1 MTAASRPQVVT
12 LRSGDV
18 VRLRQVR
25 PGYASALARAYANL
39 SEQSRYRRFFTT
51 MPKLPEAT
59 LKAAAKVDHEN
70 HEALVAVP
78 LLSSEIVGECRFIRR
93 ADQPDSADAGV
104 TVVDAWQ
111 GRGLGSALLIRLSER
126 ALELGIGYFTA
137 EILAENRTMLALL
150 PSLGRVDTESLGP
163 VVAARVELA
172 VPPRQTRPDLL
183 DLLTAAPSGQI
194 VRIPDPL
201 RRLIRGTRR
210 VPSHRAAAGDRVAEG
225 AAASVPGPLTGRRR
239 PGQLA
244 GRVHVPAVDGGLLRP
259 PASARADPGFE
270 DRLLGDHRAR
280 ARNGSAR
287 SRPADLPGRRRVRLF

>member
-1 MTAASRPQVVT
+1 MAIKPVPQSLVPRHNHAAPGRGGAGLTYFLAYVEPDREGSMTAASRPQVVT

-25 PGYASALARAYANL
+25 PGDASALARAYADL
-39 SEQSRYRRFFTT
+39 GEQSRYRRFFTT
-51 MPKLPEAT
+51 MPKLPEST

-150 PSLGRVDTESLGP
+150 PSLGRVETESLGP
-163 VVAARVELA
+163 ARNPALLPDPQGAGTGQERGGLKLGRPRRCRGRDRGTPA
-172 VPPRQTRPDLL
+172 STSGNSGLTHPPRR
-183 DLLTAAPSGQI
+183 
-194 VRIPDPL
+194 
-201 RRLIRGTRR
+201 
-210 VPSHRAAAGDRVAEG
+210 
-225 AAASVPGPLTGRRR
+225 
-239 PGQLA
+239 
-244 GRVHVPAVDGGLLRP
+244 
-259 PASARADPGFE
+259 
-270 DRLLGDHRAR
+270 
-280 ARNGSAR
+280 
-287 SRPADLPGRRRVRLF
+287 